1 MIAATQT
8 SVGVRW
14 GMLEQAKGTYDD
26 TGCATLL
33 GVLGYVSERV
43 AYMRLRNIKRHISTS
58 V

>member
-26 TGCATLL
+26 AGCAKLL

-43 AYMRLRNIKRHISTS
+43 PYMRLRNIKRHISTS